1 MNKTMEKTRFNKD
14 ENIFLHRVL
23 NQQLDK
29 LQMLKR
35 DEFLVT
41 SKEKTTKMLE
51 EITSFYD
58 KLLYKIEMLTD
69 IDEKH

>member
-1 MNKTMEKTRFNKD
+1 MEKTRFNKD

>member
-1 MNKTMEKTRFNKD
+1 
-14 ENIFLHRVL
+14 
-23 NQQLDK
+23 
-29 LQMLKR
+29 MLKR